1 MPETIINIEN
11 LSKSFKK
18 APSQHL
24 LVLEDV
30 NFKLQ
35 EGEIVALL
43 GKSGSGKST
52 LLRIIAGLIAP
63 SSGTVTYRGKP
74 VTRPVEGIAM
84 VFQSFALMPWLTVL
98 ENVELGL
105 EAQGIS
111 REERRHRA
119 IEAIDIIGLDGF
131 ESAFPK
137 ELSGGMRQRVGFARA
152 LVINPDVLLMDEPF
166 SALDVLTAE
175 NLKSDLLELWKEKKT
190 NTNGILLVT
199 HNIEEAAT
207 LADRIVIFGNDPGYI
222 RAELPVTLPQPRDPE
237 SPEYLALVDKIYT
250 LMTTG
255 PKEKAKRAQRERQI
269 GLGYRLP
276 DVEPS
281 ELSGLIETMKSFE
294 ERIDLPELADELM
307 MNIDDLFPIL
317 ETLEILG
324 FAKVS
329 AGDIQLSELGKQ
341 FSEADLQERKQL
353 FAQRLL
359 EKVPLAR
366 YIRRVLDEKAGHRVS
381 EERFLSKLEDYLS
394 EKEADRVL
402 KTMIDWGRYAEIF
415 AYDFNTG
422 ILSLENPGKGVSKK
436 ARSKSPGLWSIT
448 VARNILYSLS

>member
-1 MPETIINIEN
+1 MSEIIIAIEN
-11 LSKSFKK
+11 CRKSFKK
-18 APSQHL
+18 AAAQDL

-30 NFKLQ
+30 NFKLH

-52 LLRIIAGLIAP
+52 FLRIIAGLVRP
-63 SSGTVTYRGKP
+63 SSGKITYRGQP
-74 VTRPVEGIAM
+74 VTGPVAGIAM

-105 EAQGIS
+105 EAKGVG
-111 REERRHRA
+111 REERRRRA
-119 IEAIDIIGLDGF
+119 IEAIDTIGLDGF

-175 NLKSDLLELWKEKKT
+175 NLKSDLLELWGEKKT
-190 NTNGILLVT
+190 NTNGIILVT
-199 HNIEEAAT
+199 HNIEEAAM
-207 LADRIVIFGNDPGYI
+207 LADRIIIFGSDPGYI
-222 RAELPVTLPQPRDPE
+222 RAELQVTIPQPRDTQTPE
-237 SPEYLALVDKIYT
+237 FRALVDNIYT

-255 PKEKAKRAQRERQI
+255 PKERAKGAQRARQI

-276 DVEPS
+276 DVDPS
-281 ELSGLIETMKSFE
+281 ELSGLIETMKSFKDQ
-294 ERIDLPELADELM
+294 IDLPELVDELM
-307 MNIDDLFPIL
+307 MNVDDLFPIL

-329 AGDIQLSELGKQ
+329 DGDIQLSELGKQ

-353 FAQRLL
+353 FARRLL

-366 YIRRVLDEKAGHRVS
+366 YIRRVLDEKIGHRVS

-394 EKEADRVL
+394 EKEAERVL
-402 KTMIDWGRYAEIF
+402 RTMIDWGRYAEIF

-422 ILSLENPGKGVSKK
+422 ILSLEDPGISDSTKMS
-436 ARSKSPGLWSIT
+436 
-448 VARNILYSLS
+448 

>member
-1 MPETIINIEN
+1 MSKTLISIEN

-18 APSQHL
+18 VSAQDL
-24 LVLEDV
+24 VVLEDV

-35 EGEIVALL
+35 DGEIVALL

-52 LLRIIAGLIAP
+52 LLRIIAGLVAP
-63 SSGTVTYRGKP
+63 SSGSVSYRGMP
-74 VTRPVEGIAM
+74 VTSPVAGIAM

-105 EAQGIS
+105 EAQGVS

-199 HNIEEAAT
+199 HNIEEAAM

-222 RAELPVTLPQPRDPE
+222 RAELPVTLPQPRATE
-237 SPEYLALVDKIYT
+237 SPEFRALVDKIYT
-250 LMTTG
+250 LMTTE
-255 PKEKAKRAQRERQI
+255 PRETAKRARRERQI

-276 DVEPS
+276 EVDPS
-281 ELSGLIETMKSFE
+281 ELSGLIETMTSFE

-307 MNIDDLFPIL
+307 MNIDYLFPIL

-329 AGDIQLSELGKQ
+329 AGDIQLSSLGKQ
-341 FSEADLQERKQL
+341 FSDADLQERKQL

-359 EKVPLAR
+359 DKVPLAQ
-366 YIRRVLDEKAGHRVS
+366 YIRRILDEKVGHRVS

-402 KTMIDWGRYAEIF
+402 RTMIDWGRYAEIF

-422 ILSLENPGKGVSKK
+422 ILSLENPGKGV
-436 ARSKSPGLWSIT
+436 
-448 VARNILYSLS
+448 

>member
-1 MPETIINIEN
+1 MSDTIITIEQ
-11 LSKSFKK
+11 LTKSFKK
-18 APSQHL
+18 AATQDL

-30 NFKLQ
+30 NFKLY

-63 SSGTVTYRGKP
+63 SSGAVSYRGNP
-74 VTRPVEGIAM
+74 VTGPVPGIAM
-84 VFQSFALMPWLTVL
+84 VFQSFALMPWLNVL

-105 EAQGIS
+105 EAQGVG

-237 SPEYLALVDKIYT
+237 SPEFRALVDKIYT

-281 ELSGLIETMKSFE
+281 ELSGLIETMTSFE

-366 YIRRVLDEKAGHRVS
+366 YIRRVLDEKTGHRVS

-394 EKEADRVL
+394 DKEADRVL
-402 KTMIDWGRYAEIF
+402 RTMIDWGRYAELF
-415 AYDFNTG
+415 SYDFNTG
-422 ILSLENPGKGVSKK
+422 ILSLENPGT
-436 ARSKSPGLWSIT
+436 LT
-448 VARNILYSLS
+448 

>member
-1 MPETIINIEN
+1 MSKTIIAIEH
-11 LSKSFKK
+11 LRKAYKK
-18 APSQHL
+18 AATQDL
-24 LVLEDV
+24 LVLDDI

-35 EGEIVALL
+35 DGEIVALL

-52 LLRIIAGLIAP
+52 LLRIIAGLVAP
-63 SSGTVTYRGKP
+63 TSGCVTYRGNP
-74 VTRPVEGIAM
+74 VHGPVSGIGM

-105 EAQGIS
+105 EAQGVG

-131 ESAFPK
+131 ESAYPK

-175 NLKSDLLELWKEKKT
+175 NLKSDLLRLWQEKKT

-199 HNIEEAAT
+199 HNIEEAAV
-207 LADRIVIFGNDPGYI
+207 LADRIVILGSDPGYI
-222 RAELPVTLPQPRDPE
+222 RADLKVSLAQPRDTQTKE
-237 SPEYLALVDKIYT
+237 FRALVDRIYT
-250 LMTTG
+250 LMTSG
-255 PKEKAKRAQRERQI
+255 PGEKTRQAQRERQV
-269 GLGYRLP
+269 GFGYRLP

-294 ERIDLPELADELM
+294 DRIDLPELADELM
-307 MNIDDLFPIL
+307 MNVDDLFPVL
-317 ETLEILG
+317 ETLETLG
-324 FAKVS
+324 FANVID
-329 AGDIQLSELGKQ
+329 GDIQLSDLGKQ

-359 EKVPLAR
+359 EKVPLAG
-366 YIRRVLDEKAGHRVS
+366 YIRRVLDEKSGHRVS
-381 EERFLSKLEDYLS
+381 EERFLSKLEDFLS
-394 EKEADRVL
+394 EKESERVL
-402 KTMIDWGRYAEIF
+402 RTMIDWGRYAEIF

-422 ILSLENPGKGVSKK
+422 ILSLENPGISDVGQE
-436 ARSKSPGLWSIT
+436 
-448 VARNILYSLS
+448 

>member
-1 MPETIINIEN
+1 MSKPIIAIEN
-11 LSKSFKK
+11 CRKSFKK
-18 APSQHL
+18 SSDQDL

-30 NFKLQ
+30 NFQLY

-52 LLRIIAGLIAP
+52 LLRIIAGLVTP
-63 SSGTVTYRGKP
+63 SSGHVSYRGQP
-74 VTRPVEGIAM
+74 VTGPVPGIAM

-105 EAQGIS
+105 EAQGIGK
-111 REERRHRA
+111 EERRRRA

-152 LVINPDVLLMDEPF
+152 LVINPDILLMDEPF

-175 NLKSDLLELWKEKKT
+175 NLKSDLLDLWRERKT

-199 HNIEEAAT
+199 HNIEEAAM
-207 LADRIVIFGNDPGYI
+207 LADRIIVFGSDPGYI
-222 RAELPVTLPQPRDPE
+222 RAELQVNLTQPRDPE
-237 SPEYLALVDKIYT
+237 TKEFSALVDKIYR

-255 PKEKAKRAQRERQI
+255 PKEKGRRAQRVRQI
-269 GLGYRLP
+269 GLGYRIP
-276 DVEPS
+276 DVDPS
-281 ELSGLIETMKSFE
+281 ELSGLIDTLETYQKS
-294 ERIDLPELADELM
+294 IDLPELADELM
-307 MNIDDLFPIL
+307 MNIDDLFPLL

-324 FAKVS
+324 FAIVS
-329 AGDIQLSELGKQ
+329 DGDIQLSELGKQ
-341 FSEADLQERKQL
+341 FAEADLQERKQI
-353 FAQRLL
+353 FARNLL

-366 YIRRVLDEKAGHRVS
+366 YIRRILDEKVGHRVS

-394 EKEADRVL
+394 EKEAERVL

-422 ILSLENPGKGVSKK
+422 ILSLENPGMSDE
-436 ARSKSPGLWSIT
+436 
-448 VARNILYSLS
+448 NHE

>member
-1 MPETIINIEN
+1 MPNTIIELEN
-11 LSKSFKK
+11 CRKSFKK
-18 APSQHL
+18 ASTQEL

-30 NFKLQ
+30 NLKLY

-52 LLRIIAGLIAP
+52 LLRIIAGLVPP
-63 SSGTVTYRGKP
+63 SSGKVTYRGQPVTKP
-74 VTRPVEGIAM
+74 VAGIAM

-105 EAQGIS
+105 EAQGIG

-175 NLKSDLLELWKEKKT
+175 NLKSDLLNLWQEKKT

-199 HNIEEAAT
+199 HNIEEAAM
-207 LADRIVIFGNDPGYI
+207 LADRIIIFGSDPGYI
-222 RAELPVTLPQPRDPE
+222 RTELQVAMPQPRNPDTAE
-237 SPEYLALVDKIYT
+237 FQALVDEIYT
-250 LMTTG
+250 VMTTRLQ
-255 PKEKAKRAQRERQI
+255 EKAKRSHRERQI
-269 GLGYRLP
+269 SLGYRLP
-276 DVEPS
+276 DVDPS
-281 ELSGLIETMKSFE
+281 ELSGLIETMTSFS

-307 MNIDDLFPIL
+307 MNIDDLFPLL

-324 FAKVS
+324 FARVS
-329 AGDIQLSELGKQ
+329 DGDIQLTELGRQ
-341 FSEADLQERKQL
+341 FASADLQTRKQI
-353 FAQRLL
+353 FTKRLL
-359 EKVPLAR
+359 DKVPLAR
-366 YIRRVLDEKAGHRVS
+366 YIRHVLDEKVGHRVS
-381 EERFLSKLEDYLS
+381 EERFLTKLEDYFS
-394 EKEADRVL
+394 EKEAERVL
-402 KTMIDWGRYAEIF
+402 RTMIDWGRYAEIF

-422 ILSLENPGKGVSKK
+422 VLSLENPGISDHVKDE
-436 ARSKSPGLWSIT
+436 SP
-448 VARNILYSLS
+448 Y